1 MSLFGKKDKD
11 HDRTRETDRMDT
23 SRMRE
28 GEDQERIELREEEL
42 RAEKQ
47 RVQGGEVRL
56 RKEVIEEKKTIE
68 VPVTREELVIEK
80 HSVGGRRPADG
91 QIGDDEEIR
100 IPLME
105 EEVRVEKTPVVR
117 EEVNLKKR
125 QVQDTERVSET
136 VKREEAWVDST
147 GDARVQMG
155 SGSSWQGG
163 ERRRPG
169 GKMYQGTDRRLASS
183 R

>member
-1 MSLFGKKDKD
+1 MSLFGKKDQDKNRD
-11 HDRTRETDRMDT
+11 ADRI
-23 SRMRE
+23 RE
-28 GEDQERIELREEEL
+28 GTDQERLELREEEL

-47 RVQGGEVRL
+47 RVEAGEVRL
-56 RKEVIEEKKTIE
+56 RKEVVEEEKTLE
-68 VPVTREELVIEK
+68 VPVTHEEVVVEK

-91 QIGDDEEIR
+91 QIGDDDEIR

-136 VKREEAWVDST
+136 VRREEAWVDST
-147 GDARVQMG
+147 GDARVQMS
-155 SGSSWQGG
+155 SGSTWQGR
-163 ERRRPG
+163 ERRRNG
-169 GKMYQGTDRRLASS
+169 GKKYQGVDRRMAS

>member
-1 MSLFGKKDKD
+1 MSLFGKKDQDKE
-11 HDRTRETDRMDT
+11 RETGRI
-23 SRMRE
+23 RE
-28 GEDQERIELREEEL
+28 GKDQERLELREEEL

-56 RKEVIEEKKTIE
+56 RKEVVEEKKTIE
-68 VPVTREELVIEK
+68 VPVTHEEVVIEK
-80 HSVGGRRPADG
+80 HSVQGRQPADG
-91 QIGDDEEIR
+91 QIGDDDEIR

-105 EEVRVEKTPVVR
+105 EEVRVKKTPVVR

-125 QVQDTERVSET
+125 QVQDTERVSDT

-155 SGSSWQGG
+155 SGSSWQGS
-163 ERRRPG
+163 ERRRSG
-169 GKMYQGTDRRLASS
+169 GKKFQGKDRRLAS

>member
-1 MSLFGKKDKD
+1 MSLFGKKDQDKNRD
-11 HDRTRETDRMDT
+11 ADRI
-23 SRMRE
+23 RE
-28 GEDQERIELREEEL
+28 GTDEERLELREEEL

-47 RVQGGEVRL
+47 QVEAGEVRL
-56 RKEVIEEKKTIE
+56 RKEVVEEEKTLEI
-68 VPVTREELVIEK
+68 PVTHEEVVVEK
-80 HSVGGRRPADG
+80 HSVRGRRPADG
-91 QIGDDEEIR
+91 QIGDDDEIR

-136 VKREEAWVDST
+136 VRREEAWVDST
-147 GDARVQMG
+147 GDARVQMS
-155 SGSSWQGG
+155 SGSTWQGR
-163 ERRRPG
+163 ERRRNG
-169 GKMYQGTDRRLASS
+169 GKKYQGVDRRMAS

>member
-1 MSLFGKKDKD
+1 MSLFGKKDQDKEQ
-11 HDRTRETDRMDT
+11 ETGRI
-23 SRMRE
+23 RE
-28 GEDQERIELREEEL
+28 GEDQERVELREEEL

-56 RKEVIEEKKTIE
+56 RKEVVEEKKTIE
-68 VPVTREELVIEK
+68 VPVTHEEVVVEK
-80 HSVGGRRPADG
+80 HPVGGRRTAEG
-91 QIGDDEEIR
+91 QIGDNDEIR

-105 EEVRVEKTPVVR
+105 DKVRIEKTPVVR
-117 EEVNLKKR
+117 EEVSLKKQ
-125 QVQDTERVSET
+125 QVQDTERISET

-147 GDARVQMG
+147 DDARVRMG
-155 SGSSWQGG
+155 SGNSWQGG

-169 GKMYQGTDRRLASS
+169 GKKYQGTDRRLAN

>member
-1 MSLFGKKDKD
+1 MSLFGKKDQDKEQTGHIRD
-11 HDRTRETDRMDT
+11 
-23 SRMRE
+23 

-56 RKEVIEEKKTIE
+56 RKEVVEEKKTIE
-68 VPVTREELVIEK
+68 VPVTHEEVVIEK
-80 HSVGGRRPADG
+80 HSVQGRRPADG
-91 QIGDDEEIR
+91 QIGDDDEIR

-105 EEVRVEKTPVVR
+105 EKVRVEKTPVVR

-125 QVQDTERVSET
+125 QVQDTERVSDT

-147 GDARVQMG
+147 GDARVQTG
-155 SGSSWQGG
+155 SGSSWQGS
-163 ERRRPG
+163 ERRRSG
-169 GKMYQGTDRRLASS
+169 GKMYQGKDRRLAS